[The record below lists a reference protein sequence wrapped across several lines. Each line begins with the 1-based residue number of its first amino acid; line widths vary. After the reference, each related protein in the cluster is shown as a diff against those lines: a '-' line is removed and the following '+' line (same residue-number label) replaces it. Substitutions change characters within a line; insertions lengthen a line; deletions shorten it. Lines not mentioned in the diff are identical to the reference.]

1 MATEQRRTRAAAG
14 TTRRAKAAPKADVI
28 DIDFEGYEPPRA
40 DYMGE
45 DPRPGVYRFA
55 LRGVSRHTSDNSG
68 NDSIR
73 WIFICE
79 DEPYAGWAAFV
90 YTGLPDSDNFFRTQ
104 HIVRALQGGNTK
116 KVQLNLD
123 DPEKFLAACKVV
135 LGRVKGEEYNGEIR
149 GKLTTVAPDDG
160 SVKSTAPDYEDDE
173 DLEDEDEYEDD
184 IDDDADEE
192 VDDEDDDDA
201 EDDEEEDDE
210 DDEDEDAED
219 EDDEEDDEEEEE
231 DEPEPEPAPRR
242 RRASKAAP
250 AKAATKAAPA
260 KKVAPRQRR
269 AR

>member
-1 MATEQRRTRAAAG
+1 MATEQRRTRAANAG
-14 TTRRAKAAPKADVI
+14 ATRRKAAPKADVI
-28 DIDFEGYEPPRA
+28 DIDFDGYEPPRA
-40 DYMGE
+40 EYMGE

-55 LRGVSRHTSDNSG
+55 LQGVSRHTSENSG

-90 YTGLPDSDNFFRTQ
+90 YTGLPGSDNYFRTQ
-104 HIVRALQGGNTK
+104 NAVRALQGGTTK
-116 KVQLNLD
+116 AVSLNLD
-123 DPEKFLAACKVV
+123 DPEKFLASCKVV

-160 SVKSTAPDYEDDE
+160 SVKSTAPLDEDDE

-184 IDDDADEE
+184 IDDDADED

-219 EDDEEDDEEEEE
+219 EEDDEEDEE
-231 DEPEPEPAPRR
+231 EPEPEPAPRR
-242 RRASKAAP
+242 RRAAP